1 MLAGTDYFEQ
11 TLWNNIVKRLG
22 EIQSEHD
29 WAVHYRHTE
38 EVECVEDCV
47 RNIIDSC
54 TAIMENL
61 EYLKGEKL

>member
-1 MLAGTDYFEQ
+1 MIIGYSEK
-11 TLWNNIVKRLG
+11 TLWDSIAKQLG

-29 WAVHYRHTE
+29 WAVHYKHTG
-38 EVECVEDCV
+38 EVEYVEDCM

-54 TAIMENL
+54 TAIMEDL

>member
-1 MLAGTDYFEQ
+1 MVIGYSEK
-11 TLWNNIVKRLG
+11 TLWDNIAKQLG

-29 WAVHYRHTE
+29 WAVHYKHTGE
-38 EVECVEDCV
+38 IEYVEDCM

-54 TAIMENL
+54 TAIMEDL

>member
-1 MLAGTDYFEQ
+1 MIIGYSEK
-11 TLWNNIVKRLG
+11 TLWDNIPKQLG

-29 WAVHYRHTE
+29 WAVHYKHTG
-38 EVECVEDCV
+38 EVEYVEDCM

-54 TAIMENL
+54 TAIMEDL

>member
-1 MLAGTDYFEQ
+1 MITGTDYFKE
-11 TLWNNIVKRLG
+11 TLWNNIAKRLG

-29 WAVHYRHTE
+29 WAVHYRHTGE
-38 EVECVEDCV
+38 AECVEDCV

-61 EYLKGEKL
+61 EYLKSEKL

>member
-1 MLAGTDYFEQ
+1 MIIGYSEKP
-11 TLWNNIVKRLG
+11 LWDNITKQLD

-29 WAVHYRHTE
+29 WAVHYKHTE

-54 TAIMENL
+54 TAIMESL
-61 EYLKGEKL
+61 EHLKGEKL

>member
-1 MLAGTDYFEQ
+1 MIIGYSEK
-11 TLWNNIVKRLG
+11 TLWNNIAKQLG

-29 WAVHYRHTE
+29 WAVHYKHTG

-61 EYLKGEKL
+61 EHLKGEKL

>member
-1 MLAGTDYFEQ
+1 MIIGYSEK
-11 TLWNNIVKRLG
+11 TLWDNIAKQLG

-29 WAVHYRHTE
+29 WAVHYKHTE
-38 EVECVEDCV
+38 EIEYIEDCM

-54 TAIMENL
+54 TAIMEDL

>member
-1 MLAGTDYFEQ
+1 MIIGYSEQ
-11 TLWNNIVKRLG
+11 TLWNNIAKQLG

-29 WAVHYRHTE
+29 WAVYYKHTG

-47 RNIIDSC
+47 RNIVDSC

-61 EYLKGEKL
+61 EHLKGEKL

>member
-1 MLAGTDYFEQ
+1 MIIGYSEK
-11 TLWNNIVKRLG
+11 TLWDNIVKQLS

-29 WAVHYRHTE
+29 WAVHYKHTGD
-38 EVECVEDCV
+38 VEYVEDCM

-54 TAIMENL
+54 TAIMEDL